1 MLLVFGKPN
10 SRFRSPRSVG
20 SPLTILRFIILG
32 SLALAMV
39 IVGSPTVST
48 AASSDGSG
56 ILEGFVEWF
65 SNDVI
70 SGKGTSIST
79 DGFGRTTASWS
90 DGHNKL
96 KVKIDGEVEFGDDD
110 RTISHLSRSG
120 SLTIWELRGSR
131 KTRLEV
137 NADRNGDL
145 EYEFEVDGK
154 IAPFDDNAKAWLAE
168 TIVEIIRKTGI
179 GAEERANR
187 ILDDEGVNGLLDEV
201 QYVESDYVM
210 RKFIGAALAR
220 PSLTADDCSAII
232 SEAALSMESDYEKA
246 ELLLTVAEH
255 RSWTSSL
262 ASDYVEVV
270 ATMESD
276 YEIRRALSAIK
287 LDDQTDPAALD
298 AILQI
303 AARMESDYETA
314 ELLKTYAPSCHGS
327 DRLSEMYVTA
337 VQGIESDYE
346 ARRALIELDWR
357 KGMPMTAIVGAL
369 TVAGRLESD
378 YEAAELLTELAPYSC
393 DDQRAV
399 SAFMTAVGQVDSDYE
414 SGRSL
419 QSFAANDQLGEEAV
433 LAALQAAGAISSSYE
448 QSGVLKKLVRH
459 CHGNQ
464 KLEDAFLETVELVGS
479 DYERD
484 QLYSDFYRGDRE
496 ARRARRG
503 E

>member
-1 MLLVFGKPN
+1 MLFAFEKSGSEFCSSNSLASRARNHKLILLWSVVATLVIF
-10 SRFRSPRSVG
+10 G
-20 SPLTILRFIILG
+20 SPAG
-32 SLALAMV
+32 S
-39 IVGSPTVST
+39 I
-48 AASSDGSG
+48 AASSNGSG
-56 ILEGFVEWF
+56 ILDGFVEWF

-70 SGKGTSIST
+70 SGKGTSVST
-79 DGFGRTTASWS
+79 DGFGRTTATWS

-120 SLTIWELRGSR
+120 SLTIWEIRGSR

-145 EYEFEVDGK
+145 TYEFEVDGK
-154 IAPFDDNAKAWLAE
+154 VAPFDDNAKAWLGE

-220 PSLTADDCSAII
+220 PSLTSEDCSAIV

-246 ELLLTVAEH
+246 ELLLTIAEH
-255 RSWTSSL
+255 RSWTSAL

-298 AILQI
+298 AILRI

-327 DRLSEMYVTA
+327 DRLSDMYVRA

-346 ARRALIELDWR
+346 ARRALMELDWR
-357 KGMPMTAIVGAL
+357 EGMPMTAIVGAL
-369 TVAGRLESD
+369 NVAGRLESD

-393 DDQRAV
+393 DDQQAID
-399 SAFMTAVGQVDSDYE
+399 AFMTAVSQVDSDYE

-419 QSFAANDQLGEEAV
+419 QSFGSNDRLSEQAV
-433 LAALQAAGAISSSYE
+433 LAALRAAGTISSSYE
-448 QSGVLKKLVRH
+448 QCGVLKKLVRH
-459 CHGNQ
+459 CHGSQ